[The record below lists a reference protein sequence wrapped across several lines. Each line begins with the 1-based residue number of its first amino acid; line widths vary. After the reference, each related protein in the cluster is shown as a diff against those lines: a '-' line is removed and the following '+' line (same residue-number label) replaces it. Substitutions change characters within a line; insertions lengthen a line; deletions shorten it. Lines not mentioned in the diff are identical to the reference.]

1 MAGPVV
7 LSWRHITLKIND
19 HVFVSLASDDQP
31 VTFPNMDL
39 VDVVYGKSGE
49 MYGNETGM
57 LGGDVSVRV
66 LPASR
71 DAQQLLTWLAQRH
84 KGSRRTFSGSF
95 GDSHLGFSV
104 QMRGGLM
111 KSCTAASVP
120 GADFEAVFAFQEI
133 IPDYDGATF
142 NNDGPVQANDDAS
155 LGGGDARAVA
165 GSLFTDGGTAAGDVF
180 NDVFGDD
187 GFGDS

>member
-7 LSWRHITLKIND
+7 LSWRHITLKIGE
-19 HVFVSLASDDQP
+19 HTFVSLASDDQP

-71 DAQQLLTWLAQRH
+71 DARQLLTWLAQRH
-84 KGSRRTFSGSF
+84 KGSRRTFSGMF
-95 GDSHLGFSV
+95 GDSRLGFSV
-104 QMRGGLM
+104 QMKGGLM

-120 GADFEAVFAFQEI
+120 GADFEAVFSFQEI
-133 IPDYDGATF
+133 IPDYDGAEF

-155 LGGGDARAVA
+155 LGSGDSRAVHD
-165 GSLFTDGGTAAGDVF
+165 SLFPDGGTAASDVF
-180 NDVFGDD
+180 DESTGLDLDF
-187 GFGDS
+187 